1 MKTFAIMG
9 LLLSWLFTGCSPS
22 KPRLNEVLVDGKQI
36 KAHSQKAT
44 IQILQLGQIE
54 FRSGRVSPKDTM
66 MLDIG
71 AELDRTV
78 PISAGNVEAV
88 IAKFASGDER
98 IAFLRVKFSSDLAER
113 YALAIRKIGPSWHES
128 YREAYPVDSG
138 FGGFVDFT
146 IQEEVNGLFGA
157 EEKELTK
164 RLHKE
169 LELQSKP
176 TWSWSNF
183 EVKPGARIIVAS
195 SGFGD
200 GGYRTFY
207 GLNSKDEIVSL
218 VTDFNVITTE
228 LTKE

>member
-1 MKTFAIMG
+1 MKALTIMG
-9 LLLSWLFTGCSPS
+9 LLIPWLFAGCSPS
-22 KPRLNEVLVDGKQI
+22 KPRLNDVLVDGKQV
-36 KAHSQKAT
+36 KAHNTKAT
-44 IQILQLGQIE
+44 IQIVQLGQIE
-54 FRSGRVSPKDTM
+54 FPSGRVSPKDTM

-71 AELDRTV
+71 AELDKTV

-88 IAKFASGDER
+88 VAKLASGDER
-98 IAFLRVKFSSDLAER
+98 IAFLRVQFYPEPAER
-113 YALAIRKIGPSWHES
+113 YQLAIRKIDSKWHES

-138 FGGFVDFT
+138 FGGFIDFT
-146 IQEEVNGLFGA
+146 AQEEVNSLLGA
-157 EEKELTK
+157 EDKELVK

-169 LELQSKP
+169 LEVQSKP

-183 EVKPGARIIVAS
+183 EVKSGIRVLVAS

-207 GLNSKDEIVSL
+207 GLNSEGEIVSL
-218 VTDFNVITTE
+218 VTDFGVITTD